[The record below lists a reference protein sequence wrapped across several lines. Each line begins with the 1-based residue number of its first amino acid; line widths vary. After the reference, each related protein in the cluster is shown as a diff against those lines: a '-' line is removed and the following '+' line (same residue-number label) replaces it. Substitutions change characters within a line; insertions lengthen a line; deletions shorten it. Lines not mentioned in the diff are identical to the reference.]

1 MSEGKIVTILA
12 FAKKN
17 GFVKTSSFNTHL
29 KELGVSGKDR
39 RGILDALTDCGYLE
53 RTKTDGVVYLWR
65 ITPSGEDFLKRAEV
79 SE

>member
-1 MSEGKIVTILA
+1 MSEGKIATILA

-39 RGILDALTDCGYLE
+39 RGILDALADCGYLE
-53 RTKTDGVVYLWR
+53 RTKPSGVVYLWK
-65 ITPSGEDFLKRAEV
+65 IAPAGEDFLKRTEV
-79 SE
+79 KA